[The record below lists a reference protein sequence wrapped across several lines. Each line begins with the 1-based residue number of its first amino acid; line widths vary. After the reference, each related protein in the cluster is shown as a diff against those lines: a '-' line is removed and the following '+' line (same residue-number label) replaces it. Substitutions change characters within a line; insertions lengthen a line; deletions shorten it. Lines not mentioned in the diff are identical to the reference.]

1 MPVDF
6 SAEKLE
12 VAFNPFYF
20 MDILRHS
27 KDETITFSI
36 QDAYNP
42 GMITD
47 STSAIFVIMPM
58 RLNELESSN
67 KATNVSENPAFA

>member
-1 MPVDF
+1 MPVDY
-6 SAEKLE
+6 SGEKFE
-12 VAFNPFYF
+12 IAFNPFYF

-27 KDETITFSI
+27 KDEIITFSI

-42 GMITD
+42 GMISD

-58 RLNELESSN
+58 RLTDAITPEPTDVPE
-67 KATNVSENPAFA
+67 KTAFA